1 MYEIRVLSEKWDKLS
16 YFESRIWLIL
26 SKHIKMF
33 RHCLKNENRYKYYIK
48 RTYTQYDIIKC
59 QYSSILKN

>member
-33 RHCLKNENRYKYYIK
+33 SHCLKNENRDDYYLK
-48 RTYTQYDIIKC
+48 RTMHIIYAIWYNKMP
-59 QYSSILKN
+59 I